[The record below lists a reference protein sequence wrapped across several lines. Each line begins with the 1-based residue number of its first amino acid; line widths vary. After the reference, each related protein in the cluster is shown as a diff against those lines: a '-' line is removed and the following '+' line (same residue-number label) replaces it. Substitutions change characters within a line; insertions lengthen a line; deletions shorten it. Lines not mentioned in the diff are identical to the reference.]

1 MSEGNRIMGVRTI
14 QGTNELG
21 QQIKKRRNEL
31 GLTIEAAASKAGV
44 GTKTWCRY
52 EAGESIRQDKSK
64 GICKALNW
72 AFFPS
77 QEAEKKKEDKFD
89 IREYKEHEAWSSYLE
104 TMFGELAAISFV
116 IGSDILLDHLN
127 EDIDALAA
135 MPRGTHL
142 GQLPVSFIVSD
153 LPEQFLTRYD
163 YDFVYAL
170 RCTVKKLRVQAHTG
184 QEMQSHSVIEE
195 LAYYLIVE
203 EAEFLMDSLELES
216 KYENYEYWKDWIFE
230 IFDDVDIEYELYSEF
245 RLLEEKD
252 KYHFVNWMK

>member
-1 MSEGNRIMGVRTI
+1 MGVRSI
-14 QGTNELG
+14 QGSTELG

-31 GLTIEAAASKAGV
+31 GLTIEGAASKAGV

-77 QEAEKKKEDKFD
+77 QEAEKVKEDKFD
-89 IREYKEHEAWSSYLE
+89 IREYKEHEAWSTYLE
-104 TMFGELAAISFV
+104 TMFGELAAISFA

-127 EDIDALAA
+127 EDIDALAV

-142 GQLPVSFIVSD
+142 GQLPVSFIVAD
-153 LPEQFLTRYD
+153 LPEQFLTYYD
-163 YDFVYAL
+163 YDFVFAF
-170 RCTVKKLRVQAHTG
+170 RCTVKKLRERAQKGH
-184 QEMQSHSVIEE
+184 EMMAHSVMEE

-203 EAEFLMDSLELES
+203 EAEFLMGSLELEK
-216 KYENYEYWKDWIFE
+216 KYEDYEYWKDWIFD
-230 IFDDVDIEYELYSEF
+230 IFDKADIEYKLYSELS
-245 RLLEEKD
+245 LLDEKD
-252 KYHFVNWMK
+252 EYHFKNWMN